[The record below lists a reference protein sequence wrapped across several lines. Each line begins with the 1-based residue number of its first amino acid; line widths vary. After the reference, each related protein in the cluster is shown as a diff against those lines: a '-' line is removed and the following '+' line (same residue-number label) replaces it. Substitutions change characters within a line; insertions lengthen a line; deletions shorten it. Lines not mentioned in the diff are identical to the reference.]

1 VVDDLPTT
9 RKAWVKRVD
18 KLDRVT
24 DIERAIANHALWMLR
39 LREAVFQAHP
49 PVDVDEVRAED
60 QCEFGKWLHGSRL
73 SVEDRASS
81 DYQDVRRLHAD
92 FHRLAAQVVELAA
105 SGKTRD
111 AYDLLYGEYIT
122 MSGRLAIAM
131 RAWQDTLKGTP

>member
-1 VVDDLPTT
+1 VE
-9 RKAWVKRVD
+9 KVD
-18 KLDRVT
+18 KLDRV
-24 DIERAIANHALWMLR
+24 DRVAEIEEAIGNHALWMLR

-81 DYQDVRRLHAD
+81 VYQDVRRLHAD

-111 AYDLLYGEYIT
+111 AYALLYGEYIT

-131 RAWQDTLKGTP
+131 RAWQDTLKRTP